1 LDVELMLQIANA
13 CLRINQGNVQGLLSD
28 ECSSPDYGK
37 WENSWRHQMCSFA
50 ALRVVGDRAG
60 KFGASIQSGKA
71 ATAAAAV
78 GSMSLASLFETRFKA
93 SPVLQ

>member
-1 LDVELMLQIANA
+1 MLQIANA

-37 WENSWRHQMCSFA
+37 WENSCRHQMCSFA
-50 ALRVVGDRAG
+50 ALRVVGDWAG

-71 ATAAAAV
+71 GYGGGRGWV
-78 GSMSLASLFETRFKA
+78 NGASVPA
-93 SPVLQ
+93 GDPI